1 MQLMFKYN
9 WAVREDWFKWC
20 EGVDEADLLQKR
32 IGGVGGILHTL
43 FHIID
48 VEWSWVR
55 TLQGKSDF
63 NESFDQYRSIQQV
76 RDLEAAFRPEVEAF
90 VLDWSDSL
98 ENVEFRDIS
107 PDGRET
113 LETWGEVMQ
122 HMIAHEI
129 HHIGQLSVWSREIG
143 KQPVSANLIGRNL
156 VSVSKS

>member
-1 MQLMFKYN
+1 MFKYN

-90 VLDWSDSL
+90 VLDWSDIL
-98 ENVEFRDIS
+98 ENVEFHDIS

-113 LETWGEVMQ
+113 LDTWGEVMR

-143 KQPVSANLIGRNL
+143 KQPVSANLIGRGL
-156 VSVSKS
+156 ASASQS

>member
-1 MQLMFKYN
+1 MMFKYN

-32 IGGVGGILHTL
+32 VGGVGGILHTL

-90 VLDWSDSL
+90 VLGWSDSF

-113 LETWGEVMQ
+113 LDTWGEVMR

-129 HHIGQLSVWSREIG
+129 HHIGQMSVWSREIG
-143 KQPVSANLIGRNL
+143 KQPVSANLIGRGL
-156 VSVSKS
+156 ASVSES